1 MSEWEDK
8 LNAILSSPE
17 TMEQIM
23 SLASSLSGGGENGGE
38 GTASVPSEQQ
48 QTSQMPQMQQ
58 MGAPQT
64 ADPLGGLGSL
74 LSGFD
79 PSMLQK
85 VIPLMQE
92 FTAGSDEK
100 QALLT
105 ALKPF
110 LKQESQE
117 KVDKAIR
124 IARLSK
130 VIRSAMKL
138 FREDG
143 YV

>member
-38 GTASVPSEQQ
+38 GTASTPSAQQ
-48 QTSQMPQMQQ
+48 QTSQMPQMQP
-58 MGAPQT
+58 MGATQT

-74 LSGFD
+74 LGGFD

-124 IARLSK
+124 ITRLSK

>member
-17 TMEQIM
+17 AMEQIM
-23 SLASSLSGGGENGGE
+23 SLANSLSSEGEKSSGGDSS
-38 GTASVPSEQQ
+38 AQPAQQ
-48 QTSQMPQMQQ
+48 QTGQMPQTPQ
-58 MGAPQT
+58 MSAPQS
-64 ADPLGGLGSL
+64 ADLLGGLGSL
-74 LSGFD
+74 LGGFD

-85 VIPLMQE
+85 AIPLIQE
-92 FTAGSDEK
+92 FNAGSDEK

-110 LKQESQE
+110 LNQESQE